1 MGCPSET
8 RIEDP
13 GANAAAEK
21 AALAKALLADLN
33 QKVQDHGRALVEAVS
48 KVAAA
53 DAAAVIAFKAIPAG
67 VGHDHPLEL
76 AYEVAMSAKEKA
88 SQVAY
93 AAQKDH
99 AAAEEARDSAY
110 LLKAPHSQ
118 QAKLLMQKKK
128 KAASLAV
135 AKAGKAVEIAEAANC
150 KLAKTDRPTLAKIA
164 DAKKRVTDAKAA
176 FQDALNEAIAVD
188 TEIAELLAGPHE

>member
-1 MGCPSET
+1 MV
-8 RIEDP
+8 D
-13 GANAAAEK
+13 AA
-21 AALAKALLADLN
+21 
-33 QKVQDHGRALVEAVS
+33 S
-48 KVAAA
+48 KLAAA
-53 DAAAVIAFKAIPAG
+53 DAAAVTAFKAIPEGA
-67 VGHDHPLEL
+67 GHDHSLEL
-76 AYEVAMSAKEKA
+76 AYQKAKSVQEEA
-88 SQVAY
+88 SQVAH
-93 AAQKDH
+93 AASKDH

-110 LLKAPHSQ
+110 LLKAPHSP

-164 DAKKRVTDAKAA
+164 EAKKRVTDAKAA